1 MIWKSVFQEVRSDK
15 IKVDSSMIDLL
26 FKCLDAI
33 DSYVENIKS
42 TSDEGT
48 DDNEVII
55 KELKRFYCKSKRTD
69 CKQTG

>member
-1 MIWKSVFQEVRSDK
+1 MYFRRSEA
-15 IKVDSSMIDLL
+15 IKLKLTASMIDLL

-48 DDNEVII
+48 DD
-55 KELKRFYCKSKRTD
+55 K
-69 CKQTG
+69 

>member
-1 MIWKSVFQEVRSDK
+1 
-15 IKVDSSMIDLL
+15 MIDLL

-55 KELKRFYCKSKRTD
+55 KELNDFIAKANGQAEPQEKAAEAEAKSFIR
-69 CKQTG
+69 CI

>member
-1 MIWKSVFQEVRSDK
+1 MVSTLFHRAVSYTHLDVYKRQ
-15 IKVDSSMIDLL
+15 DLL

-55 KELKRFYCKSKRTD
+55 RCV
-69 CKQTG
+69 